1 MDIVLRAAAAYVFII
16 FMLRIIGRRE
26 LSTLGPSDLVL
37 LVVMGDLIQNGV
49 TQNDQSVTGV
59 FLAVSTF
66 AMLTV
71 AMSFLT
77 YRSRRAQT
85 LIEGEPLI
93 LVQDGK
99 PVEKNL
105 RTERLNLDDVAEEAR
120 GQGIESL
127 DEIKWC
133 VLETSGTMSFI
144 KKDNA

>member
-49 TQNDQSVTGV
+49 TQSDQSITGV
-59 FLAVSTF
+59 FLAISTF

-77 YRSRRAQT
+77 FRSRRAQT

-99 PVEKNL
+99 PVQKNL
-105 RTERLNLDDVAEEAR
+105 RNERLNLDDIAEEAR
-120 GQGIESL
+120 GQGIESI
-127 DEIKWC
+127 DQIKWC

-144 KKDNA
+144 KKDA

>member
-26 LSTLGPSDLVL
+26 LGTLTPSDIVL

-49 TQNDQSVTGV
+49 TQSDDSVTGI

-77 YRSRRAQT
+77 FRSRRASRF
-85 LIEGEPLI
+85 IEGEPLI
-93 LVQDGK
+93 LVQDGR
-99 PVEKNL
+99 PVERNL
-105 RTERLNLDDVAEEAR
+105 KAERLNLDDLAEEAR
-120 GQGIESL
+120 SNGIESL
-127 DEIKWC
+127 DDVKWC
-133 VLETSGTMSFI
+133 VLETGGTISFV
-144 KKDNA
+144 KKPG